1 MKKKLTPK
9 EEQRVEE
16 LLKLIDFYD
25 ERIKK
30 ASEEVQKILGISD
43 LVNPKNNHRRWTKEE
58 EEIVKNDFYNG
69 ISVEETA
76 QKLNRSILSVTQ
88 RQNKVLFDIE

>member
-43 LVNPKNNHRRWTKEE
+43 LVIQRIIIEDGLKRK
-58 EEIVKNDFYNG
+58 K
-69 ISVEETA
+69 
-76 QKLNRSILSVTQ
+76 KLLKMTSIMVFQ
-88 RQNKVLFDIE
+88 